1 MDDLERAVFA
11 LIKAERGVKKSGS
24 RRDPFGKI
32 TVKGKRPT
40 KAAVTGAI
48 RSLSKEGHIRVISH
62 RFDTTYLP
70 AARHLRKPDDVRNV
84 LEEHIEAVKIDLRIL
99 SDRVDESTVE
109 SLRELDDVLAV
120 FSKASKNA
128 LKRSK
133 D

>member
-11 LIKAERGVKKSGS
+11 LIKSEGGVKKSGS

-48 RSLSKEGHIRVISH
+48 RSLSKEGRIRVISH

-70 AARHLRKPDDVRNV
+70 AARHLRNHEDIRNV
-84 LEEHIEAVKIDLRIL
+84 LSQHIESVKIDLRIL
-99 SDRVDESTVE
+99 FDRVDESTVE
-109 SLRELDDVLAV
+109 SLKELDDILAE
-120 FSKASKNA
+120 FSKASKSA
-128 LKRSK
+128 LKRSQE
-133 D
+133 

>member
-11 LIKAERGVKKSGS
+11 LIKAEGGVKKSGS

-48 RSLSKEGHIRVISH
+48 RSLSKDGHIRVISH

-84 LEEHIEAVKIDLRIL
+84 LSEHIESVGIDMKILR
-99 SDRVDESTVE
+99 DRVDECTVE
-109 SLRELDDVLAV
+109 SLKELDDVLAE
-120 FSKASKNA
+120 FSRAAKRT

-133 D
+133 E